1 MDEKLFS
8 ENLVRLRKQNGM
20 TQRQLADKLY
30 LSDNVISKWERGVS
44 QS

>member
-8 ENLVRLRKQNGM
+8 ENLVRLRKQSGM

-44 QS
+44 LR